1 VGSIDCDIE
10 AIQQVI
16 EIETV
21 PSPKEKKKR
30 ATEKV
35 SRRGRKLLP
44 ILGEQREARRQR
56 SKVERKSK
64 RESKLESRNKDVQEV
79 TEVILTKRRIPK
91 SKLSSVCQE
100 LQQSDI
106 LARVLCIVEADN
118 VHFSTFPARSFIWEY
133 ASTCSPAILSS

>member
-1 VGSIDCDIE
+1 MGSIDCDIE

-35 SRRGRKLLP
+35 SRHGRKLLP

-56 SKVERKSK
+56 SKKRSKVERKSK
-64 RESKLESRNKDVQEV
+64 QESKLESRNKDVQEV
-79 TEVILTKRRIPK
+79 TEVISTKHRIPK

-106 LARVLCIVEADN
+106 LA
-118 VHFSTFPARSFIWEY
+118 
-133 ASTCSPAILSS
+133 